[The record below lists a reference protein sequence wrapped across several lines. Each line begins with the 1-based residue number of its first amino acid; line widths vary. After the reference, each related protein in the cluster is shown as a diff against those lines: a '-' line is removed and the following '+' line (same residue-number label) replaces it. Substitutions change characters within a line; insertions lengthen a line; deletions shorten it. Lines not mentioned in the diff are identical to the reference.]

1 MTATTPPWGTPSKT
15 PSLKADQP
23 AAPETWEL
31 RQEVDGSS
39 GRTFL
44 SRELEVVVG
53 TEQQAMARL
62 MELALEM
69 AKTIKPSKG
78 YKIAQD
84 GTTLIVSPAK
94 LDWGQPLLPDTRFTA
109 VRIVTTVPPVSKKPN
124 R

>member
-1 MTATTPPWGTPSKT
+1 M
-15 PSLKADQP
+15 
-23 AAPETWEL
+23 
-31 RQEVDGSS
+31 
-39 GRTFL
+39 
-44 SRELEVVVG
+44 G